1 MKKKLFIHAF
11 LFVNFIAFAQLNVR
25 NNASIFVK
33 NTLVYVKGEI
43 NLAEPA
49 STIYLRN
56 EAQLLQ
62 GTTGI
67 STNKGNGSLSVFQE
81 GTSNEYRYN
90 YWCSPVGTPSAT
102 AGNSLFGISLLNRP
116 TTSTV
121 SSPAIMLSSSYNGQ
135 ASNLSIAT
143 YWIYRYLAGTTY
155 SQWTATGAA
164 PVIEAGQGFTMKGT
178 AGFDNLTAG
187 ENSPNRNAPPMG
199 TIPPSYVD
207 NQRYD
212 FRGKPNDGNITV
224 DLAPNSSTLT
234 GNPYPS
240 ALDVSAFLLD
250 SGNTNCEATAYYWDQ
265 ERTPTSHNL
274 VNYVGGYGTFIPSN
288 LGSPGVYTPAT
299 YRTYSIDGTLTTTNT
314 GLNGLPYARRFAPVG
329 QGFMVVGKSTTMTAP
344 YTVTIKNS
352 HRVWYKESLPLS
364 DFSKNAKDNKNGTS
378 TNSNLNSN
386 LTTFGLIRIKAN
398 IKDLYSREIALVL
411 SDQSTDGLDR
421 GMDGKS
427 PNTENSLSDAYFFL
441 DNTEYVIQSVPF
453 EINKRIKLGVKATEN
468 NTTVSFSLKEI
479 QDFDDT
485 QPIYIFDALNGVYH
499 NIKQNAFNAV
509 VSSGVTNNR
518 FELTFQNGVLSTPTA
533 TSLNFVVI
541 QNNNSRTLQISN
553 PNLVSLASV
562 QVFDMLGKSVLKK
575 QNLGENTLYELATT
589 GLSDGIY
596 VVSLQGV
603 NNEKFTQKVVVSNS
617 K

>member
-43 NLAEPA
+43 NLAESA

-62 GTTGI
+62 GTTGT

-164 PVIEAGQGFTMKGT
+164 PVIQAGEGFTMKGT
-178 AGFDNLTAG
+178 AGSDLTNPSESIVNNPFVPG
-187 ENSPNRNAPPMG
+187 VFPSPPMAG
-199 TIPPSYVD
+199 SA
-207 NQRYD
+207 QRYD

-224 DLAPNSSTLT
+224 TLAANSSTLT

-240 ALDVSAFLLD
+240 ALHVNAFLLD
-250 SGNTNCEATAYYWDQ
+250 PDNINCTATAYYWDQ

-274 VNYVGGYGTFIPSN
+274 VNYVGGYGTYAPMSLADNSGI
-288 LGSPGVYTPAT
+288 YMRAT
-299 YRTYSIDGTLTTTNT
+299 YKTYNIDGTVNNANL
-314 GLNGLPYARRFAPVG
+314 GQGQDMKRKYAPIG
-329 QGFMVVGKSTTMTAP
+329 QGFMIAGKVGIPGGSF
-344 YTVTIKNS
+344 VTIKNS
-352 HRVWYKESLPLS
+352 HRVWYKESS
-364 DFSKNAKDNKNGTS
+364 TMSESEFGKIANKNEKTTQDNSTS
-378 TNSNLNSN
+378 NVY
-386 LTTFGLIRIKAN
+386 GLITLKAT
-398 IKDLYSREIALVL
+398 IQDLYSREIALVL

-485 QPIYIFDALNGVYH
+485 QPIYIFDALDGSYH

-518 FELTFQNGVLSTPTA
+518 FELTFQNGILSTPTA